1 MLDSWRTVTW
11 QTARDILLFF
21 GGMGFAANEL
31 LQSAPADPA
40 VLFFCGAMMG
50 LPAFLKRDEGR

>member
-1 MLDSWRTVTW
+1 MRLTW
-11 QTARDILLFF
+11 NRVRDVLLVL
-21 GGMGFAANEL
+21 GGLGYAGHEI

-50 LPAFLKRDEGR
+50 LPAFLKRDGDS